1 MSNNRVAELDGEAK
15 AHERNGHTNVYR
27 PNAHARLNGATATA
41 EPPSATAVNGAKAD
55 QSTTGRVANG
65 RFAPGNK
72 FSRGNPFYRRQAA
85 LRQALL
91 EEVGEDGLRKLARKL
106 LEQALAGDVAAAR
119 TLLAYAVGKPT
130 AAVNPDEADL
140 DEARLIRERPSRGEV
155 VLALLDSL
163 PAEAVAELMRR
174 VDAAQGD
181 DPVAAALLSYGERG
195 RAAVF
200 AAEREAKRRRRQS

>member
-1 MSNNRVAELDGEAK
+1 LSTNRITPAQLNG
-15 AHERNGHTNVYR
+15 HPHRNGV
-27 PNAHARLNGATATA
+27 AATV
-41 EPPSATAVNGAKAD
+41 EPPPSPAVPDG
-55 QSTTGRVANG
+55 GRGPNG

-91 EEVGEDGLRKLARKL
+91 EAVTADDLQRLARQL
-106 LEQALAGDVAAAR
+106 YAQAVGGDVAAAR
-119 TLLAYAVGKPT
+119 VLLVHLLGRPT

-140 DEARLIRERPSRGEV
+140 DECRLVRERPSKGEV
-155 VLALLDSL
+155 ILALVDSL
-163 PAEAVAELMRR
+163 PPAEVADLLRGLDAVRGA
-174 VDAAQGD
+174 
-181 DPVAAALLSYGERG
+181 DPVAAALLSYRERG